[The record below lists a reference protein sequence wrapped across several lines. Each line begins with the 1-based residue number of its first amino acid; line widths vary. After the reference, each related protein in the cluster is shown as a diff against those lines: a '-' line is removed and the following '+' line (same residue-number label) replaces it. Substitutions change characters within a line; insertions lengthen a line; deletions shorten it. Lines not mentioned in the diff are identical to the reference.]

1 VILMDE
7 TAEHIATPDLSRD
20 DLSRV
25 DLR

>member
-1 VILMDE
+1 MDE